1 MKKRLLSG
9 MLAMLPLFCFSQV
22 SVTSANGMRT
32 DTLLNRYFAGG
43 GVVISNARFNGQQ
56 TINSNQI
63 GTFVNPTT
71 HGLNMPIGAGIVMVT
86 GDYNDAAS
94 GRYTGEVTSSAEPPS
109 DGDTISP
116 ALAEALKE
124 FSMDAAP
131 GVRREMYDVA
141 VLTFDF
147 IPMGDEIAFKYSFAS
162 EEYPHYV
169 CNVYNDI
176 FGFFLSGP
184 YDEAGNPITNEGI
197 IYKDENI
204 ALIPGTDLP
213 VSINTVNHGIAI
225 GNVTPCV
232 LENSQYFRLNDNN
245 NCKMNGYTTELET
258 KKVSVVPCRTY
269 KLELAICDVVDNR
282 LSSAV
287 YLSANSFRTDELSL
301 SKPRVAPNEEH
312 PYRFIKGCSYYDISM
327 YLNRPAIADETHAL
341 VFHGGTAEE
350 GADYTLSD
358 LNGNP
363 VGNML
368 TFNEGD
374 TSATLRIN
382 FVKNENDVP
391 GEIKTLIIMT
401 EDITDCAIRDTLV
414 LEVATPY
421 PLTHT
426 LYRQSPNGWTEFADT
441 IVYCEE
447 ILPVNE
453 KIKIEVAGQQGEVTY
468 RWSLGSNIDET
479 ENTINTTEA
488 QVVYVNASDA
498 CGRETRDTIHFV
510 ISSLSTTA
518 SADKEDICIGNEVI
532 LTTDEA
538 VGYVWTSKPYDESL
552 ACNSDVRQ
560 PHVSPTGTTTY
571 TVEATNRYGC
581 KAVANVRIKVIPPVV
596 ATMKLTP
603 EKTTTANPD
612 VKFLDL
618 TTDSY
623 SRIWDFGDG
632 QSSTASS
639 GIVSYSGDDTATYSV
654 MLIAFNSAHCPD
666 TTYGTVHIAPEFTI
680 WLPNSFTPASGDANA
695 LFGPVFSFDTE
706 YELSIFSRNGDKI
719 FQSTPKQRQWDGRIN
734 DTDYAPDGVYV
745 YMLMYRDG
753 NGLLK
758 RKTGTV
764 NLILNTK

>member
-9 MLAMLPLFCFSQV
+9 MLAMLPLFCSSQV
-22 SVTSANGMRT
+22 SVTSEDGMRT
-32 DTLLNRYFAGG
+32 DTLLNRYFVGG

-71 HGLNMPIGAGIVMVT
+71 HGSNMPIGAGIVMVT
-86 GDYNDAAS
+86 GDCNDAAS

-124 FSMDAAP
+124 FSMDATP
-131 GVRREMYDVA
+131 GVRREMHDVA

-176 FGFFLSGP
+176 FDFFLSGP
-184 YDEAGNPITNEGI
+184 YDESGNPITNEGI

-258 KKVSVVPCRTY
+258 KKVSVIPCRTY

-327 YLNRPAIADETHAL
+327 YLNRPALADETHAL

-350 GADYTLSD
+350 GTDYTLSD

-382 FVKNENDVP
+382 FVENENDVP
-391 GEIKTLIIMT
+391 GDIKTLIIMT
-401 EDITDCAIRDTLV
+401 EEVSDCAERDTLI
-414 LEVATPY
+414 LELETPQAF
-421 PLTHT
+421 THT
-426 LYRQSPNGWTEFADT
+426 LYRQTLDGWTELTDN
-441 IVYCEE
+441 IVYCEDV
-447 ILPVNE
+447 LPVDE
-453 KIKIEVAGQQGEVTY
+453 RLKIETARQQGEVTY
-468 RWSLGSNIDET
+468 QWSLGNHADEA
-479 ENTINTTEA
+479 ENMIRVA
-488 QVVYVNASDA
+488 QPQVVYLSATDA
-498 CGRETRDTIHFV
+498 CNRVVNDTIEFSINTAV
-510 ISSLSTTA
+510 TTA
-518 SADKEDICIGNEVI
+518 SADKEDICIGDEVI

-538 VGYVWTSKPYDESL
+538 VGYVWTSEPYDESL
-552 ACNSDVRQ
+552 ARNSDVRQ
-560 PHVSPTGTTTY
+560 PHVSPAGTTTY
-571 TVEATNRYGC
+571 TVEATNQYGC
-581 KAVANVRIKVIPPVV
+581 KAVANVRIKVIPSVI
-596 ATMKLTP
+596 AAMKLTP

-632 QSSTASS
+632 QSSTSS
-639 GIVSYSGDDTATYSV
+639 SEIVSYSGDDTATYRV

-695 LFGPVFSFDTE
+695 LFGPVFSSDTE

-719 FQSTPKQRQWDGRIN
+719 FRSTPRQRQWDGKIN
-734 DTDYAPDGVYV
+734 NTDYAPDGVYV
-745 YMLMYRDG
+745 YTLMYRDG

-764 NLILNTK
+764 NLMLNTK